1 MNPIIIKFLKSL
13 SKEERKDCFNQKPT
27 EKTIGKPIPSPRSW
41 EIVDNILS
49 MGIRDEVVLFQM
61 ISGAIG
67 KDTATKF
74 CTFREKETS
83 NDLLSAF
90 LGKTNFNVA
99 LLNETELY
107 DVCSQ
112 FVLLVKNSFFNNSLG
127 LIYKKVGEFL
137 LFLIR
142 FRKPFFE
149 LIANQIDI
157 SDENLQHILKLFKSE
172 TNIDIED
179 IILKEAI

>member
-13 SKEERKDCFNQKPT
+13 PKEERKDCFNQKPT

-49 MGIRDEVVLFQM
+49 MGIKDEVVLFQM

-74 CTFREKETS
+74 CTFRDNEIS
-83 NDLLSAF
+83 LNLMDYF
-90 LGKTNFNVA
+90 LGKTKINLKSLKEN
-99 LLNETELY
+99 ELY
-107 DVCSQ
+107 EICNQ
-112 FVLLVKNSFFNNSLG
+112 FIVIFKNKFFNQSLG
-127 LIYKKVGEFL
+127 LIYKSVGEFL

-142 FRKPFFE
+142 SRKSFFKV
-149 LIANQIDI
+149 IMNNIYI
-157 SDENLQHILKLFKSE
+157 DENLQAIFRLVKNE